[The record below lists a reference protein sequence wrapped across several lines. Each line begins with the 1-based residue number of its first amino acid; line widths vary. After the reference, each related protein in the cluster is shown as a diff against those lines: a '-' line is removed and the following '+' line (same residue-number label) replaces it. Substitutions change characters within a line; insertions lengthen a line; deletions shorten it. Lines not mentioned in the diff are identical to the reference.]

1 MSKTFRQ
8 YDSRWGKLSYPP
20 GSSCTMAG
28 SGCGATACASLIVNN
43 PKYASCTP
51 KSTRKFMINNG
62 HAIAGHGTAWS
73 GITACLKHFG
83 FTVKTFDSM
92 TPFFEEMAKPGRRC
106 VILFGAGTRG
116 GVTWT
121 LGGHYVPASAY
132 KVVNGKHYLYT
143 RDPGGR
149 CNDGWHCYEDTMRGL
164 IKKLWVCYLPTT
176 TTTSS
181 SNVSYKAGNT
191 YTLQANLNVRTGP
204 GTGYAKKKVNQ
215 LTADGKKH
223 ATSTKPTA
231 NAVLKKG
238 TGVSALAIKNNSSNS
253 SIWLKIPSGYVCAK
267 GKTKI
272 YIK

>member
-43 PKYASCTP
+43 PKYANYTP
-51 KSTRKFMINNG
+51 KSTRNFMINNG
-62 HAIAGHGTAWS
+62 YAIAGHGTAWN

-106 VILFGAGTRG
+106 IILFGAGTRG

-176 TTTSS
+176 TSS
-181 SNVSYKAGNT
+181 GKYYTVGKT
-191 YTLQANLNVRTGP
+191 YTLQANMNVRTGGAIRYRKV
-204 GTGYAKKKVNQ
+204 GT
-215 LTADGKKH
+215 
-223 ATSTKPTA
+223 
-231 NAVLKKG
+231 LKKG
-238 TGVSALAIKNNSSNS
+238 TKIKCLQTSKNGKWIKYATYRWVCGRGSN
-253 SIWLKIPSGYVCAK
+253 KV
-267 GKTKI
+267 